1 MMIKISNLNKEY
13 SEFKLKDI
21 NLHIGKGEVLTLLGE
36 SGCGKTTLL
45 KSVSGII
52 NDFTGDISMKG
63 RSIKG
68 ISPAE
73 TGIAMVFQD
82 SLLFPNMNVIDNVTF
97 GLKIKKIPK
106 KERYFQGKE
115 ILKELGLEGF
125 EKRHPY
131 DLSGGQQQRVSIAR
145 ALVMNPKLLLMDEP
159 FSALDENLRGKMQE
173 LLRDLQKKL
182 KTTILFVTHDRNE
195 AFYLSDRIAIMKDG
209 RIEQVDSPYDMYNSP
224 KNEFISKFLGINNIF
239 KGRIQNSVFTSED
252 IELKVKS
259 GTIDEECTVA
269 LKSEDLRVLEENV
282 GDTFP
287 GLIYDFSFRG
297 RFYYIKIKMK
307 NEKII
312 EVIQNNVKFDLII
325 GKKIFVKYKTDT
337 IIKIGKGSQGL

>member
-1 MMIKISNLNKEY
+1 MMIKINNLNKEY
-13 SEFKLKDI
+13 NEFALKDI

-36 SGCGKTTLL
+36 SGCGKSTLL

-52 NDFTGDISMKG
+52 NDFTGDITMMG

-68 ISPAE
+68 TSPAA

-97 GLKIKKIPK
+97 GLKIKKVPK
-106 KERYFQGKE
+106 KERYFRGRE

-173 LLRDLQKKL
+173 LLRDLQKKI

-209 RIEQVDSPYDMYNSP
+209 KIEQVGSPYDIYNSP

-239 KGRIQNSVFTSED
+239 RGRIQNSVFISED
-252 IELKVKS
+252 VELKVKNGS
-259 GTIDEECTVA
+259 IDEECTVA
-269 LKSEDLRVLEENV
+269 LKSEDLRVIEENQ
-282 GDTFP
+282 GNTFP
-287 GLIYDFSFRG
+287 GIIYDFSFRG
-297 RFYYIKIKMK
+297 GFYHIKVKIE
-307 NEKII
+307 NEKMI
-312 EVIQNNVKFDLII
+312 EVIQNNVKFDLTPE
-325 GKKIFVKYKTDT
+325 KEIFVTYKDEH
-337 IIKIGKGSQGL
+337 IIKIGKHL